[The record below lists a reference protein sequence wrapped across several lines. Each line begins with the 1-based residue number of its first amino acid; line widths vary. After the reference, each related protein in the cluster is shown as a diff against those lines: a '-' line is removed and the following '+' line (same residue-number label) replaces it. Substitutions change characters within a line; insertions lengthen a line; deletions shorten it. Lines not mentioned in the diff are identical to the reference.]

1 MIYHDLRKQGK
12 VDDEINIEN
21 VLKIIEKRYGD
32 QQIIEEING
41 KATDILPLMTSIISS
56 CPIDADRMDY
66 LLRDGYFSGV
76 KCGIYDYNRLF
87 MSIVP
92 VEEPGKIVPCLQR
105 EWD

>member
-1 MIYHDLRKQGK
+1 NVLSKPDQKVEHEQLSLLFSLMIYHDLRTQGK

-56 CPIDADRMDY
+56 CP
-66 LLRDGYFSGV
+66 
-76 KCGIYDYNRLF
+76 
-87 MSIVP
+87 
-92 VEEPGKIVPCLQR
+92 
-105 EWD
+105 